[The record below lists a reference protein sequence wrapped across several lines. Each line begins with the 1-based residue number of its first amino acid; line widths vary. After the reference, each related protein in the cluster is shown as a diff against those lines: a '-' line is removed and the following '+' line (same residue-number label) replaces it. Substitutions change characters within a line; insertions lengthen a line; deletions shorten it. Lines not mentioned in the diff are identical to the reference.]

1 MPESHPEPVGTEDVL
16 AASTETHPG
25 SHPEAATPA
34 KKPVKARKSPWNR
47 GRDKAIAAGLVVAV
61 LVGAAVVWLTSDSRA
76 TVSETAAAAPTL
88 PDAPTEVPGTLTEL
102 WQAPSAATPVPVA
115 EGTAVVT
122 GQGGEVAGR
131 DPITGEVR
139 WRYARDLPLC
149 TISGVWSKAVALFH
163 KDRNCSEV
171 TQLDP
176 GTGKRTA
183 LRNGDAELGTQLV
196 DDGSHVTTTGKKLLN
211 TWRDDLVRSV
221 EYGEVPA
228 IVNPGKQPRT
238 GCVFSSVAAGSGKVG
253 VVEQC
258 PEDPADRLTLMK
270 ATPKESDQ
278 PEVSYSSV
286 TAGRSVRLLAI
297 SGDSTAIALPEQNLL
312 VIYDQDGNQRTAYPL
327 ELPAADV
334 AAPQGPVQPV
344 TRGTRAFYWFTGSKT
359 MALARDNL
367 SPQWTLN
374 GTLGPAAGFAGQL
387 VVPIPGGLAVIDET
401 TGRTLRTIG
410 VDRHGYTGPVRLASI
425 GPVLLEQR
433 GDTLAALR

>member
-1 MPESHPEPVGTEDVL
+1 MLATSSAQEEVAAPVK
-16 AASTETHPG
+16 P
-25 SHPEAATPA
+25 
-34 KKPVKARKSPWNR
+34 PVKARKSPWNR

-61 LVGAAVVWLTSDSRA
+61 LAGAAVVWLTSDSRA

-102 WQAPSAATPVPVA
+102 WRAASPATPVPVA

-122 GQGGEVAGR
+122 GNGGEVAGR
-131 DPITGEVR
+131 DPMTGQVR

-149 TISGVWSKAVALFH
+149 TVAGAWSKAVALYH
-163 KDRNCSEV
+163 KDVNCSEV

-183 LRNGDAELGTQLV
+183 LRNGDAELGTQLI
-196 DDGSHVTTTGKKLLN
+196 DDGSYVTTTGTKLLN
-211 TWRDDLVRSV
+211 TWRDDLVRSM

-228 IVNPGKQPRT
+228 LMNPNKQPRT
-238 GCVFSSVAAGSGKVG
+238 GCTYSSVAAGSGKVG

-258 PEDPADRLTLMK
+258 PADPADRLTLMK

-286 TAGRSVRLLAI
+286 TAGRGVRLVAI
-297 SGDSTAIALPEQNLL
+297 SGDSTAVALPEQNLL

-327 ELPAADV
+327 ELPPADRG
-334 AAPQGPVQPV
+334 APQGKVQPV
-344 TRGTRAFYWFTGSKT
+344 TKSTGGFYWFTGSKT
-359 MALARDNL
+359 VALSRDNL
-367 SPQWTLN
+367 SPLWTLN
-374 GTLGPAAGFAGQL
+374 GTLGPAVGFAGQL
-387 VVPIPGGLAVIDET
+387 VVPVPGGLAVIEEA
-401 TGRTLRTIG
+401 TGRTIRTIG
-410 VDRHGYTGPVRLASI
+410 VDRHGYAGPVRLAAL